1 MLKKISIAAFWF
13 AFFGFFLYQLL
24 PKYKYLTN
32 STEKHWGNNTII
44 DNSIFALHIFAGIIV
59 YCTAILQF
67 TPAIRNNYI
76 SFHRKTGK
84 LYILSSLLC
93 ITSLYIMIPR
103 TWCIACR
110 PSQFTVASL
119 WLLFIIL
126 AFYFIKQRKIVLHQ
140 RMMISSFICA
150 AYFVTIRVID
160 AYAMNIFYYI
170 FPTESAALL
179 ASDLFVWLVPLLL
192 FHLYWLIKDKKKLD
206 ESIVC
211 FLSMCCILY

>member
-1 MLKKISIAAFWF
+1 MLKKISIAVFWF
-13 AFFGFFLYQLL
+13 AFFGFFLYKLI
-24 PKYKYLTN
+24 PKYKYLTDD
-32 STEKHWGNNTII
+32 TLKHWGSNTTF
-44 DNSIFALHIFAGIIV
+44 DNSIFALHIVAGILV

-67 TPAIRNNYI
+67 TPSVRNNYI

-93 ITSLYIMIPR
+93 ITTLYVMIPR
-103 TWCIACR
+103 TECTACM

-160 AYAMNIFYYI
+160 TYAMGVFNSL
-170 FPTESAALL
+170 FPDKSTAFLV
-179 ASDLFVWLVPLLL
+179 SDVFVWLVPLLL
-192 FHLYWLIKDKKKLD
+192 FWMYWLIKDKKQTAR
-206 ESIVC
+206 I
-211 FLSMCCILY
+211 I

>member
-1 MLKKISIAAFWF
+1 MLKKILIAIFWV
-13 AFFGFFLYQLL
+13 AFFGFFLYKLI
-24 PKYKYLTN
+24 PKYKYLSDDTL
-32 STEKHWGNNTII
+32 KHWGSNTTF

-67 TPAIRNNYI
+67 TPSIRNKFI

-93 ITSLYIMIPR
+93 ITTLYVMIPR

-110 PSQFTVASL
+110 PSQIIVTSL
-119 WLLFIIL
+119 WLLFVVL
-126 AFYFIKQRKIVLHQ
+126 AFYFVKQRKILLHK

-160 AYAMNIFYYI
+160 AFAMDMFYYLL
-170 FPTESAALL
+170 PNESTAFLV
-179 ASDLFVWLVPLLL
+179 SDVFVWLVPLLL
-192 FHLYWLIKDKKKLD
+192 FQLYWYTKDKKQLA
-206 ESIVC
+206 
-211 FLSMCCILY
+211 

>member
-1 MLKKISIAAFWF
+1 MLKKILIAIFGV
-13 AFFGFFLYQLL
+13 AFFGFFLYKLI
-24 PKYKYLTN
+24 PKYKYLSDDTL
-32 STEKHWGNNTII
+32 KHWGSNTTF

-67 TPAIRNNYI
+67 TPSIRNKFI

-93 ITSLYIMIPR
+93 ITTLYVMIPR

-110 PSQFTVASL
+110 PSQIIVTSL
-119 WLLFIIL
+119 WLLFVVL
-126 AFYFIKQRKIVLHQ
+126 AFYFVKQRKILLHK

-160 AYAMNIFYYI
+160 AFAMDMFYYLL
-170 FPTESAALL
+170 PNESTAFLV
-179 ASDLFVWLVPLLL
+179 SDVFVWLVPLLL
-192 FHLYWLIKDKKKLD
+192 FQLYWYTKDKKQLA
-206 ESIVC
+206 
-211 FLSMCCILY
+211 